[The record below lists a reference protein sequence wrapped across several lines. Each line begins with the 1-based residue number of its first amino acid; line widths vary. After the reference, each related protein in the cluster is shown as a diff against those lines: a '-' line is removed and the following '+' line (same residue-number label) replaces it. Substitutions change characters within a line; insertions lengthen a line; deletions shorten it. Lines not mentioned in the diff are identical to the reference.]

1 MKLLKQES
9 LLLLVWVIEQEVKNL
24 DLLNE
29 TSEKDFKKKGPIST
43 VMDKNLT
50 CRGRCSHIEPGVN
63 ICELLHSK

>member
-29 TSEKDFKKKGPIST
+29 TSEKDFKKKGQSVP
-43 VMDKNLT
+43 
-50 CRGRCSHIEPGVN
+50 
-63 ICELLHSK
+63 